1 MLLKNYVAALIQI
14 IIWSS
19 FHLAQW
25 LSGKDRFFPKVLL
38 FLVFFYLAYLVAKK
52 IIGSKRLTLLTTLIS
67 LTTYASLQ
75 FMFHFLFY

>member
-14 IIWSS
+14 MIWGG

-25 LSGKDRFFPKVLL
+25 LSGKDRFLPKVLL

-52 IIGSKRLTLLTTLIS
+52 IIGSNRVTLLTTLMS
-67 LTTYASLQ
+67 LCTYASLQ
-75 FMFHFLFY
+75 WMLHLLFR